1 MRYSMAQP
9 GRIFVL
15 RLEDGE
21 IVHEVIERF
30 AVEQQIEAAS
40 LVIVGGADDGSRLV
54 VGPAEDR
61 GLPLSPMKLQLEHAH
76 EVTGT
81 GTLFRDEEGTP
92 LLHMHMACGREKET
106 ITGCIREGVRV
117 WHVMEVIIHELTG
130 STARRLVEEPLGLK
144 LLRP

>member
-1 MRYSMAQP
+1 MRYSTARP
-9 GRIFVL
+9 GRVFVL

-30 AVEQQIEAAS
+30 AAEQQIEAAS

-81 GTLFRDEEGTP
+81 GTLFRDDEGTP
-92 LLHMHMACGREKET
+92 LLHMHMACGREGKT

-117 WHVMEVIIHELTG
+117 WHVMEVVIHELTG

-144 LLRP
+144 LLCP